1 MSIRPRSTTPRR
13 PGFTLIEIL
22 IVVVILGILAAIIVP
37 QFASAQSTTRAAA
50 MRTQLNTI
58 RGQVSAWRIQNGG
71 AMPGGGG
78 ATASVMLQTLIDDGY
93 LVQTVYLSPGF
104 TWNWDPTLGELTL
117 GYNAELES
125 NIPDADNDGDGDQA
139 DIDVIETW

>member
-1 MSIRPRSTTPRR
+1 MSRCPRPVSPRR

-37 QFASAQSTTRAAA
+37 QFASAQATTRAAA

-71 AMPGGGG
+71 AMPGGGA
-78 ATASVMLQTLIDDGY
+78 ATASTMIQTLIDDGY

-104 TWNWDPTLGELTL
+104 AWDWDPASGELSL
-117 GYNAELES
+117 GYDADVEPS
-125 NIPDADNDGDGDQA
+125 IPDADNDGDGDQA